1 MAKRRTSNPAQGD
14 LFEMLMAE
22 MASPGLLTGGGGQV
36 DAQRRQFLAMLG
48 MGEDAPKSRKI
59 KRSARGRKYRQ
70 GRSAGEAP
78 LKPARRN
85 KGVGKER
92 AGKQKPRPVTGPG
105 VMTSPVDAGKQMT
118 VAPSQPGPGS
128 RPGRGPTFNPVPLDM
143 NRVNPPLG
151 PQGPPRPPA
160 GAAGGAAASRAG
172 QATQLPPDYLEQGAK
187 DADKP
192 KKGKGLGSK
201 LMKGMGWMMFG
212 MMLGDLVKQMGGQTE
227 GARAARMSPYMM
239 GGQDQLNLGTPDD
252 LQMSRD
258 LASIMGSNAD
268 MTKALGPNIDMYL

>member
-22 MASPGLLTGGGGQV
+22 MANPGLLAGGGGQA
-36 DAQRRQFLAMLG
+36 DKQRRQFLAMLG
-48 MGEDAPKSRKI
+48 MGEDAPKARRI
-59 KRSARGRKYRQ
+59 KRAARGLRYRA

-85 KGVGKER
+85 KGVGKES

-105 VMTSPVDAGKQMT
+105 VMTSPVDAGKQMV
-118 VAPSQPGPGS
+118 VAPSQPGPG
-128 RPGRGPTFNPVPLDM
+128 PVPPPRGPQG
-143 NRVNPPLG
+143 PPR
-151 PQGPPRPPA
+151 PPATQGPPRPPA
-160 GAAGGAAASRAG
+160 GAAGGAAGAAGGAAG
-172 QATQLPPDYLEQGAK
+172 QATQLPPDYLEQGADKK
-187 DADKP
+187 DAP
-192 KKGKGLGSK
+192 KKKKGLGSK

-258 LASIMGSNAD
+258 LASIMGANAD

>member
-22 MASPGLLTGGGGQV
+22 MATPGLLAGGGSRA

-48 MGEDAPKSRKI
+48 GGVEDRKSKKQRV
-59 KRSARGRKYRQ
+59 KRTTRGRRYRQ

-105 VMTSPVDAGKQMT
+105 VMTSPVAAGKQM
-118 VAPSQPGPGS
+118 VVVPSQPGPGT
-128 RPGRGPTFNPVPLDM
+128 RPSGGRPRGG
-143 NRVNPPLG
+143 R
-151 PQGPPRPPA
+151 PQGPPRPPVGAAA
-160 GAAGGAAASRAG
+160 GAAGGAAASQAG
-172 QATQLPPDYLEQGAK
+172 RATQLPPDYLKQRGAQD

-227 GARAARMSPYMM
+227 GARTARMSPYMM

-258 LASIMGSNAD
+258 LASIMGANAD